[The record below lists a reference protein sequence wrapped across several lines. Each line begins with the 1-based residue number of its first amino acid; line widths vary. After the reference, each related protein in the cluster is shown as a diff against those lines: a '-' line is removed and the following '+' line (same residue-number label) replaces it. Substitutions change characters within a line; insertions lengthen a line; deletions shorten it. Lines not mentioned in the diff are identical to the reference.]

1 MSKADRF
8 DPHGRSRSP
17 EKLRPRR
24 APRFRGTRHV
34 PRWGRGSARPIAS
47 RVPTTPPHRFPI
59 IAGPTAGGKSALGVA
74 VALELERRGLPRG
87 EVVSAD
93 AFQVYRGL
101 DIASAKPT
109 EAERRGVRHHLI
121 DAVEPTEAF
130 ALADW
135 LRLAEGA
142 IAEIRA
148 RGVTPIVVGGTHLY
162 VKSLLDGFMGGPGA
176 DEAIRDE
183 LRAMDPALRRAE
195 LERVDP
201 AAAARIHPNDERR
214 TVRALEVYRLTG
226 QPITAQQ
233 GQWDAEATRP
243 RDRFL
248 VGLEWGVEAINRRIN
263 ARVRA
268 MVEGG
273 LVDETRRLLERDA
286 LGPQARQALG
296 TKQLL
301 PVLEGLDPGQPPS
314 PARLEDAIE
323 RIKIETRRFA
333 KSQRTWL
340 RRLRQ
345 TPGAVWIQAEI
356 GDAEQW
362 AQHVVN
368 TCFKPIDKPASAG
381 VPAHGDGAKPGASV
395 EGNTGDEDQPGGSG
409 SA

>member
-1 MSKADRF
+1 M
-8 DPHGRSRSP
+8 P
-17 EKLRPRR
+17 
-24 APRFRGTRHV
+24 
-34 PRWGRGSARPIAS
+34 ARP
-47 RVPTTPPHRFPI
+47 TPAPPPRFPI
-59 IAGPTAGGKSALGVA
+59 IAGPTAGGKSALGVE

-121 DAVEPTEAF
+121 DVIEPSEAF

-135 LRLAEGA
+135 LRRAEAA
-142 IAEIRA
+142 IEEIRS
-148 RGVTPIVVGGTHLY
+148 RGVTPVVVGGTHLY
-162 VKSLLDGFMGGPGA
+162 VKSLLDGFMGGPGG
-176 DEAIRDE
+176 DEALRDR
-183 LRAMDPALRRAE
+183 LRGMPPSERRAE

-226 QPITAQQ
+226 RPISEQQ
-233 GQWDAEATRP
+233 GQWDDAGARP
-243 RDRFL
+243 RDRVL

-268 MVEGG
+268 MVEAG
-273 LVDETRRLLERDA
+273 LVEETRRLLERGA

-301 PVLEGLDPGQPPS
+301 PLLEGLSPGQPAS
-314 PARLEDAIE
+314 SARLEEAIE

-333 KSQRTWL
+333 KNQRTWL

-345 TPGAVWIQAEI
+345 TPGSLWIPGEEAA
-356 GDAEQW
+356 GAAS
-362 AQHVVN
+362 AQYVVN
-368 TCFKPIDKPASAG
+368 QCFKDDSAE
-381 VPAHGDGAKPGASV
+381 PDAHPP
-395 EGNTGDEDQPGGSG
+395 QGGSAEG
-409 SA
+409 SSGQT